1 MQHWESKL
9 KQVFG
14 NAVVDK
20 GLMIKFDGLRLPR
33 FVSEYLVADYI
44 GRFGQREGME
54 QMEAFLDRYYPKPNS
69 TDAYHYRL
77 QQEGEVSIVD
87 NFKVNVHVE
96 KNGQDHT
103 LNIPALNISNAKVAD
118 RKIIEDNPRLLG
130 SGLWGMGK
138 VVWNGDKKRVSLS
151 DFRPFQVSSV
161 DLAHFKASRAQFATE
176 EWLNVLISSIG
187 FNPAVFATLRSK
199 LTLLARLLPL
209 AQKSVFLYEFGRPGT
224 GKTYIFDRLSSN
236 SFVISGST
244 VTPAKLFRDVRTR
257 EEGLLRKYDALL
269 FDEIDK
275 VKDSDLAD
283 EIINKLLKFMES
295 NTFDRGG
302 VEMTS
307 HSSLIFS
314 GNLGRTYR
322 GGVPAFLEPLAQKL
336 KGDAFLDRMN
346 GAIPGWEI
354 KPLSNS
360 NNNFT
365 QYQGFSADYFSS
377 VLSALREEDWEAR
390 VGGLLEF
397 SRNTTNR
404 DEKAIRKTS
413 TGFLKLL
420 FPNSQWDSEM
430 AQEAVAFAVEMRQYI
445 IDQRFD
451 LYSNRDDA
459 LILEAKF
466 LAP

>member
-1 MQHWESKL
+1 MQQWESKL

-20 GLMIKFDGLRLPR
+20 GLMIKFDGLSLPR
-33 FVSEYLVADYI
+33 FVSEYLVSYYI
-44 GRFGQREGME
+44 NKFGQREGME
-54 QMEAFLDRYYPKPNS
+54 QMEAFLDQYYPKPNS
-69 TDAYHYRL
+69 TGAYHYRL
-77 QQEGEVSIVD
+77 QQEGEIKIID

-96 KNGQDHT
+96 KHGQDHT
-103 LNIPALNISNAKVAD
+103 LNIPALDISHAKVAD

-151 DFRPFQVSSV
+151 DFRPFQMPNV
-161 DLAHFKASRAQFATE
+161 DLLHFKASREQFTTE
-176 EWLNVLISSIG
+176 EWMNILISSIG
-187 FNPAVFATLRSK
+187 FNPEVFATLRSK
-199 LTLLARLLPL
+199 LTLLSRLLPL
-209 AQKSVFLYEFGRPGT
+209 AQKAVFLYEFGRPGT

-244 VTPAKLFRDVRTR
+244 VTPAKLFRDIRTS
-257 EEGLLRKYDALL
+257 EEGLLRKYEALL

-295 NTFDRGG
+295 NTFDRGD

-354 KPLSNS
+354 LPLSNS

-420 FPNSQWDSEM
+420 FPNSQWDAEI
-430 AQEAVAFAVEMRQYI
+430 AQKAVAFAVQMRQYI

-451 LYSNRDDA
+451 LYSNKDDA
-459 LILEAKF
+459 RVLEAKF